1 MTTEERRDIF
11 TRVDQIVR
19 TKYFDPNFNGR
30 DWHRMVAEQKPGVL
44 ESPNDE
50 VFEERMNGLLNG
62 LGTSHTQFFNSQTRV
77 SSHNSIN
84 ATFRAVSTDLGN
96 RWAFQDVQPGGP
108 ADRVGIK
115 SGDILLSV
123 NNREIQPPVPPDF
136 RMEAS
141 SGVTLIH
148 RNGVPKEFSLTVNTP
163 RPKYSDCPY
172 SEPKNVVSEVLPGGI
187 GYLKVTMFPGLI
199 GIDFAREVDQA
210 IENLRKSDRL
220 IVDLRGNPGGGI
232 GGLRLMSYLTPGK
245 LPVGYS
251 LTRRRAERGYRREDL
266 PRFEGIPSGKWQ
278 LPFLLLRYVGRDQS
292 IVVVTEGMGPRPFHG
307 RIVVLVNE
315 HTAGAGEMVAGF
327 VRENNLGKIVGV
339 KTAGRLLGGRGFKV
353 GFDYILMIPVGAYMS
368 WAGRRYEGDGI
379 EPDVLVDWT
388 PEDAVTGRDRQLAV
402 AMEIARTD

>member
-30 DWHRMVAEQKPGVL
+30 DWPRMVAEQKTGVL
-44 ESPNDE
+44 ESRNDE
-50 VFEERMNGLLNG
+50 VFEARMNGLLEG

-77 SSHNSIN
+77 PSRSSIN
-84 ATFRAVSTDLGN
+84 ATFRAVSTELGN

-115 SGDILLSV
+115 SGDILLSID
-123 NNREIQPPVPPDF
+123 NQEIQPPVPPDF
-136 RMEAS
+136 RMQAP

-148 RNGVPKEFSLTVNTP
+148 RNGVPKEFTLTVNTP

-172 SEPKNVVSEVLPGGI
+172 AEPKNVVSEVLPNGI
-187 GYLKVTMFPGLI
+187 GYLKVTMFPGII
-199 GIDFAREVDQA
+199 GINFAREVDQA
-210 IENLRKSDRL
+210 METLRESDRL
-220 IVDLRGNPGGGI
+220 IIDLRGNPGGGI

-251 LTRRRAERGYRREDL
+251 LTRQRAERGYDREDL
-266 PRFEGIPSGKWQ
+266 PRFGGIPKGKWQ
-278 LPFLLLRYVGRDQS
+278 LPFLLLRFVGRDQS

-307 RIVVLVNE
+307 SIVVLVNE

-327 VRENNLGKIVGV
+327 VRENKLGKIVGV

-353 GFDYILMIPVGAYMS
+353 GLDYILMIPVGAYMS
-368 WAGRRYEGDGI
+368 WAGRRYEGNGI

-388 PEDAVTGRDRQLAV
+388 PEDAVAGRDRQFDIAIAV
-402 AMEIARTD
+402 ANAE